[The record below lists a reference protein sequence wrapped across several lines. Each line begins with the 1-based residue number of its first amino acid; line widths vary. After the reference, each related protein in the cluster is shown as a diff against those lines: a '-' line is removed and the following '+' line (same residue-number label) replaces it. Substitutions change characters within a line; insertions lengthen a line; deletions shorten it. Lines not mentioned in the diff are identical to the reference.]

1 VDKHLTAETTL
12 SRFHLTL
19 PSNSSM
25 NYYSE
30 NTVARF
36 TTKLP
41 NNIDLDG
48 EWDVG
53 LSEISVPSH
62 VHNVIEG
69 LCFYD
74 IYMSNTFIRRINPM
88 PGQYRRMR
96 ELFVE
101 LHRAQR
107 EQIPLQSHE
116 PLLVEFSYE
125 SDSGKVKMTYLAS
138 APRRVQ
144 VEFSLDLARLLGYSH
159 NMRYG
164 QRYPRLSKY
173 PPDLRG
179 RVHSVY
185 VYCDVLEHVPVG
197 DTKAPLLRI
206 VDTDDKSI
214 GNIHRVFN
222 PLLYV
227 PLQKKTFNTIDI
239 DMRTDF
245 GTTVPFLSGKSFV
258 LLEFRP
264 VFRPYFSI

>member
-1 VDKHLTAETTL
+1 M

-25 NYYSE
+25 DYHPE

-36 TTKLP
+36 TTKLS
-41 NNIDLDG
+41 NTIDLEG
-48 EWDVG
+48 EWEVG

-69 LCFYD
+69 FCYYD
-74 IYMSNTFIRRINPM
+74 IYMANVLIRRINPT
-88 PGQYRRMR
+88 PGQYRRLR
-96 ELFVE
+96 EL
-101 LHRAQR
+101 LDDLYRSQR
-107 EQIPLQSHE
+107 KQIPLQSHE
-116 PLLVEFSYE
+116 PLIIQFSYE
-125 SDSGKVKMTYLAS
+125 SDSGKVRMTYLES

-144 VEFSLDLARLLGYSH
+144 VEFSPDLARLLGYDPSLRYT
-159 NMRYG
+159 MRH
-164 QRYPRLSKY
+164 PKLSKF
-173 PPDLRG
+173 PPTLKG
-179 RVHSVY
+179 CIHSVY
-185 VYCDVLEHVPVG
+185 VYCDLLQHVPVG

-206 VDTDDKSI
+206 VDTDEKSI

-227 PLQKKTFNTIDI
+227 PLQKKTFNTVDI

-258 LLEFRP
+258 VLEFRR
-264 VFRPYFSI
+264 VIHPYFSI